1 MQVSGQPYPATL
13 SAGGSSP
20 GSTSE
25 HFDYSTAIDPA
36 LDGGGVQIP
45 VPPFEG
51 TSDFKQSL
59 ENASSYQL
67 DHHSQKGKSP
77 FFNSSLMHPHNRL
90 RYG

>member
-1 MQVSGQPYPATL
+1 MSGQPYPATL

-45 VPPFEG
+45 VPHFEG
-51 TSDFKQSL
+51 ASDFKQGL
-59 ENASSYQL
+59 ENVSSYQL
-67 DHHSQKGKSP
+67 DQHSQKGKSP
-77 FFNSSLMHPHNRL
+77 HFNSSLVHAHDHL
-90 RYG
+90 RHS

>member
-45 VPPFEG
+45 VPHFDG
-51 TSDFKQSL
+51 TSDFKQGL

-67 DHHSQKGKSP
+67 DQHNQKCKSP
-77 FFNSSLMHPHNRL
+77 YFNASLMHVYNRL
-90 RYG
+90 RYS